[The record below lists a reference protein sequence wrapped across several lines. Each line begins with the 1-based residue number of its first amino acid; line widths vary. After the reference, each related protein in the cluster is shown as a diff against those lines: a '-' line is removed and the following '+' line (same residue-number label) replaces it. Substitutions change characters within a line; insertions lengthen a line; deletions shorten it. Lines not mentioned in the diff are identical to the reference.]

1 MTLKH
6 KFRIIFTAFLSII
19 ALVAIGSTTL
29 LMSNT
34 AQAKDHEDYEE
45 HQMMLLALKSS
56 PISLNSILATFKTD
70 YPSIVTEIELD
81 EEDNILLYEIKG
93 IDLEEGTRYKAH
105 YALHN
110 GEKISSHS
118 KSLRFMGF
126 NKLDD
131 HDLAALETVKNQGI
145 SIEDAIALTKLP
157 EGSYIESIELERK
170 RGLTFYEVKS
180 IGPAGSTKA
189 LIDAKSG
196 ETVPSLRR

>member
-1 MTLKH
+1 MTLKT
-6 KFRIIFTAFLSII
+6 KFSIIFTTFISII
-19 ALVAIGSTTL
+19 TLVALCSAAL
-29 LMSNT
+29 LMSST
-34 AQAKDHEDYEE
+34 TYAKDHDDYKEN
-45 HQMMLLALKSS
+45 QMMLLALKSS
-56 PISLNSILATFKTD
+56 QTSLDTVIATFKAD

-81 EEDNILLYEIKG
+81 EEDNILMYEIKG

-110 GEKISSHS
+110 GEKISNYS

-145 SIEDAIALTKLP
+145 SIQDAIALTNLP

-180 IGPAGSTKA
+180 IGPSGSTKI

-196 ETVPSLRR
+196 EIVPSLRR